1 MQCHMTLCYIFDMA
15 EMESKNKQLLGIKE
29 YVNGYYQNLMKL
41 FYEFLKGK
49 FWELFLDLQMTTENG
64 E

>member
-1 MQCHMTLCYIFDMA
+1 MA

-49 FWELFLDLQMTTENG
+49 F
-64 E
+64 